1 MLLWAL
7 MSTSNINKGVF
18 KGIFRYRRT
27 LKDLNILSV
36 ALKDIDA
43 RNVDK
48 LRLMVPFQN
57 STRIYV
63 YILLYIIYK

>member
-1 MLLWAL
+1 MSVMFLWAL

-18 KGIFRYRRT
+18 KGKFRYRRT

-36 ALKDIDA
+36 ALKDIDV

-48 LRLMVPFQN
+48 LRLMVPIRN
-57 STRIYV
+57 STYSCICILY
-63 YILLYIIYK
+63 YI